1 MTYRRDIQILRGI
14 AILFVLL
21 FHLQV
26 PGTSSGFLG
35 VDVFFVISGFLMS
48 CLYAP
53 DGFAQFFARRARRI
67 LPAYFLTILAT
78 LLAAMIITLPPDLS
92 NVTAQGIYSAFLV
105 PNFGFWAA
113 NSYFSKDTFTPLL
126 HLWSLGVEIQ
136 FYILVPLIALI
147 ARRLRIL
154 LPLGILASVA
164 VCFLA
169 VGISPK
175 TAFFMLP
182 FRMWEFLLGFATAAW
197 LTRNGAPIFQVPALA
212 WLAVAVVVVAPFFG
226 VDGDALSPVTGHPG
240 LAALATCLAVSVL
253 LTVGVP
259 EVLTRSWPGRSL
271 EVLGKYSY
279 SVYLV
284 HFPVITLTLYAPYSG
299 TRLAAP
305 DLGTAAAILGTVGV
319 LSFLVYRYVE
329 TPLRRRPFPWV
340 KSMLAVHAML
350 VAISLGVHPVVASFY
365 SDRANRIF
373 AGSADRAV
381 YRCGKIARLLDPTA
395 LTCVLHKGAADAPR
409 LMLVGDSHADSIKAS
424 LTDVARGIEATLR
437 FVVPND
443 PLISPSIGADALIE
457 DALRYRVG
465 HILVHFSRG
474 NPPIEAL
481 RRLVSLAG
489 ERDIRVSYIA
499 PVPVWPGNVPK
510 ALYENLRTGGPLPEQ
525 HIGDYRAMNAGYLA
539 RVRAIAA
546 PNFTFFETVPYFCDM
561 SCRLIDADGAPLYF
575 DSHHLTL
582 TGATRLAEL
591 FRAVVALPRYP

>member
-26 PGTSSGFLG
+26 PGTGSGFLG

-53 DGFAQFFARRARRI
+53 DGLAQFFAQRARRI

-78 LLAAMIITLPPDLS
+78 LLAAAIVTIPPDLA
-92 NVTAQGIYSAFLV
+92 NVTAQGLYAALLV
-105 PNFGFWAA
+105 PNLGFWAA

-136 FYILVPLIALI
+136 FYILVPVIVLI

-154 LPLGILASVA
+154 LPLGILASLA

-182 FRMWEFLLGFATAAW
+182 FRLWEFLLGFTAAAW
-197 LTRNGAPIFQVPALA
+197 LTRNGAPIRQVLPLA
-212 WLAVAVVVVAPFFG
+212 WLAVAVLLATPFLG
-226 VDGDALSPVTGHPG
+226 VQGDALSPVTGHPG
-240 LAALATCLAVSVL
+240 LAALATCLATSVL
-253 LTVGVP
+253 LATGMP
-259 EVLTRSWPGRSL
+259 DILMRSWPGRWL

-284 HFPVITLTLYAPYSG
+284 HFPVITLALYAPYSG
-299 TRLAAP
+299 TRLSAP
-305 DLGTAAAILGTVGV
+305 DMGTLIAILAAVGV
-319 LSFLVYRYVE
+319 LSVLVYRYVE
-329 TPLRRRPFPWV
+329 TPLRRRSFPWL
-340 KSMLAVHAML
+340 KSMLAAQAML
-350 VAISLGVHPVVASFY
+350 VAISLAVHPVVTGFY
-365 SDRANRIF
+365 SEQANRIF
-373 AGSADRAV
+373 AGSADREV
-381 YRCGKIARLLDPTA
+381 YRCGKIARLLDPAA
-395 LTCVLHKGAADAPR
+395 LTCALHDGAADAPR
-409 LMLVGDSHADSIKAS
+409 LMLIGDSHADSIKAS
-424 LTDVARGIEATLR
+424 VAAAARGIDATLR

-457 DALRYRVG
+457 DALRHRVD

-474 NPPIEAL
+474 NPPVGSL

-489 ERDIRVSYIA
+489 AHGIRVSYIA
-499 PVPVWPGNVPK
+499 PVPGWPRNVPM
-510 ALYENLRTGGPLPEQ
+510 ALYENLREGTPLPEQ
-525 HIGDYRAMNAGYLA
+525 NLDDYRAMNAANLA
-539 RVRAIAA
+539 PVRVIAA
-546 PNFTFFETVPYFCDM
+546 PNFAFFATAPYFCDPY
-561 SCRLIDADGAPLYF
+561 CHLVNAQGAPLYF
-575 DSHHLTL
+575 DNHHLTL
-582 TGATRLAEL
+582 TGAARLNQL
-591 FRAVVALPRYP
+591 FGFLVSIGLG